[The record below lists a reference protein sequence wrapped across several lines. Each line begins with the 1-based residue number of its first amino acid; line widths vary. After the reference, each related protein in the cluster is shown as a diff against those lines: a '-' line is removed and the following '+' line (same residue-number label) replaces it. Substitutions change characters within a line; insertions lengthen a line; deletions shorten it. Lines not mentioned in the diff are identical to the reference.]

1 MEIICVYETI
11 GLLRDILCEVKTSN
25 KALWEKVG
33 QLEKMITETP
43 VSKRKGK
50 LSPSREVRV
59 C

>member
-1 MEIICVYETI
+1 MYETI
-11 GLLRDILCEVKTSN
+11 GLLQDILCEVKTSN
-25 KALWEKVG
+25 KALWEKVR
-33 QLEKMITETP
+33 QLGKMITETP